1 MCSRNRTRHIHIRH
15 CSSYWVRTPFTDSHG
30 SSGWTVQ
37 AAVYSVADI
46 THSTILSSGQS
57 SEFNIVSGGP
67 SPQVS
72 VTVIGESTLSTVG
85 GTMFTPFTPGVGS
98 ATSIDDSFTA
108 TNYAFTAIAT
118 GQIATAGTPMSSI
131 YSVKSSPTGSSS
143 ATLASSA
150 SSVNSTASGSGIN
163 TGTTIGIAVGVVL
176 AVVFLLSLGGLYL
189 FLKRRNT
196 PKKLILDDQA
206 IDLSGRL
213 GSSQETFEKDP
224 GTTALR
230 YVEDDERE
238 EEILS
243 GRVNTVFDSQKV
255 RE

>member
-1 MCSRNRTRHIHIRH
+1 
-15 CSSYWVRTPFTDSHG
+15 
-30 SSGWTVQ
+30 VQ

-57 SEFNIVSGGP
+57 GEFNIVSGGP

-72 VTVIGESTLSTVG
+72 VTVIGQSTISTVG

-108 TNYAFTAIAT
+108 TNYAFTAVAT
-118 GQIATAGTPMSSI
+118 GQIATVGTPMSSI
-131 YSVKSSPTGSSS
+131 YSTRNVKSSSTGSSS
-143 ATLASSA
+143 SFASLA
-150 SSVNSTASGSGIN
+150 NSTASGSGIN
-163 TGTTIGIAVGVVL
+163 SGTTIGIAVGVVL
-176 AVVFLLSLGGLYL
+176 VVVFFLGLGGIYL

-196 PKKLILDDQA
+196 PKKLVLDDQA
-206 IDLSGRL
+206 IQLSGRL
-213 GSSQETFEKDP
+213 GSSHETFEKEP
-224 GTTALR
+224 GTAALR

-243 GRVNTVFDSQKV
+243 GRVNTMFNSQKV